1 MPRAKKIS
9 ESFNDAAENST
20 AASENSVGAAEITGD
35 KSTFV
40 KGSAEAK
47 EKMARMRAMQKGG
60 KRGPTLQKKTGL
72 VFPVSLFKRQMKKMN
87 QNLKLKSIGT
97 SIYMAAVVE
106 YLCAEV
112 LELAGNAAKDN
123 KKRRVIPRYI
133 QLAIR
138 NDEELSE
145 VLGDVTIAQG
155 GVLPNIHAI
164 LLPKKTAEK

>member
-1 MPRAKKIS
+1 MPRTEKLS
-9 ESFNDAAENST
+9 ESSNDAAENST
-20 AASENSVGAAEITGD
+20 AASENSVDAAEITGD

-47 EKMARMRAMQKGG
+47 EKMAKMRAMQQGG

-87 QNLKLKSIGT
+87 QNLKLRTIGT
-97 SIYMAAVVE
+97 PIYMAAVME

-123 KKRRVIPRYI
+123 KKRRIIPRYI

-138 NDEELSE
+138 NDEELCK

-155 GVLPNIHAI
+155 GVLPNIQAV